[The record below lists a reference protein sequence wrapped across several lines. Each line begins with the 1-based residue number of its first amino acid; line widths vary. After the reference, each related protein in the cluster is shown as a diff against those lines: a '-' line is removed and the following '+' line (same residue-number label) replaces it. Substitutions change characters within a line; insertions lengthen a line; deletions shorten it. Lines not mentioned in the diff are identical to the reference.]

1 MRGTNKFILS
11 AFATNSVLPLAE
23 LKKEIQEKL
32 IFQAKTL
39 NL

>member
-11 AFATNSVLPLAE
+11 ASVTDSVLPLAE
-23 LKKEIQEKL
+23 LINEMQKIVL
-32 IFQAKTL
+32 QAKIL